1 MTTVA
6 ILGRPNVGKSTLFNR
21 LVGRRLALVDDQ
33 PGVTRDYRIAPARLG
48 SLEFDVI
55 DTAGLEAGTEDTI
68 QIRARKQ
75 TEQAVELADV
85 ILFVVDAIAGVTPLD
100 EQFARDLRRVQKPLI
115 LVANKCEG
123 KASDSGY
130 AEAYGLGLGEP
141 VAIAAEHGGGMADL
155 AEALMPYVAEAAAED
170 EGEESEEEAAKG
182 PIRLAIVGRP
192 NVGKSTLVN
201 TLLGEERV
209 LTGPEPG
216 VTRDAIEVE
225 WEHAGRAI
233 KLVDTAGLRRKAR
246 IHEKVEKLATSDTLR
261 ALKLA
266 HVAVLV
272 LDGTLSL
279 DKQDLAIAELA
290 ESEGRALVI
299 AVNKWD
305 AVENAKEAM
314 GAVHDRLQA
323 SFAQLKGI
331 PVVAISAERGTGLNK
346 LMDAVLEI
354 HALWNKRVPTSG
366 LNRWL
371 AEVASS
377 HPPPAASGRAN
388 KLRYMTQ
395 IKTRPP
401 TFVLWC
407 SRADDLPETYIRYL
421 INRMRDDLDLPG
433 TPIRLLP
440 RSTKNPYVES

>member
-21 LVGRRLALVDDQ
+21 LAGRRLALVDDQ

-55 DTAGLEAGTEDTI
+55 DTAGLETGTEDTI

-85 ILFVVDAIAGVTPLD
+85 VLFVVDAIAGVTPID
-100 EQFARDLRRVQKPLI
+100 EQFARELRRIEKPLI

-123 KASDSGY
+123 KSSDSGY

-141 VAIAAEHGGGMADL
+141 VAISAEHGGGMADL
-155 AEALMPYVAEAAAED
+155 AEALVPYVAEAPDDAA
-170 EGEESEEEAAKG
+170 EESEEEAAKG

-201 TLLGEERV
+201 SLLGAERV

-216 VTRDAIEVE
+216 VTRDAIEIE
-225 WEHAGRAI
+225 WEHGGRAV

-246 IHEKVEKLATSDTLR
+246 IYEKVEKLATSDTLR

-272 LDGTLSL
+272 LDGTLGL

-290 ESEGRALVI
+290 ETEGRALVV

-305 AVENAKEAM
+305 AVENTKEAM
-314 GAVHDRLQA
+314 ARVRDRLEA
-323 SFAQLKGI
+323 SFAQLKGV
-331 PVVAISAERGTGLNK
+331 PVVTISAERGTGLNK
-346 LMDAVLEI
+346 LMDAVLDI
-354 HALWNKRVPTSG
+354 HAVWNKRVPTSG

-407 SRADDLPETYIRYL
+407 SRADDLPDTYIRYL
-421 INRMRDDLDLPG
+421 VNRMREDLDLPG

-440 RSTKNPYVES
+440 RSTKNPYVED

>member
-1 MTTVA
+1 MTTLA

-55 DTAGLEAGTEDTI
+55 DTAGLESGTEDTI

-75 TEQAVELADV
+75 TEQAVERADV
-85 ILFVVDAIAGVTPLD
+85 ILFVIDAIAGVTPLD
-100 EQFARDLRRVQKPLI
+100 EQFARELRRVEKPLI

-141 VAIAAEHGGGMADL
+141 VAISAEHGGGMADL
-155 AEALMPYVAEAAAED
+155 AEALIPYVAETAEED
-170 EGEESEEEAAKG
+170 EVEESEEEAAKG

-201 TLLGEERV
+201 SLLGQERV

-216 VTRDAIEVE
+216 VTRDAIEIE

-266 HVAVLV
+266 HVAILV
-272 LDGTLSL
+272 LDGTLGF

-314 GAVHDRLQA
+314 AVVRDRLQA
-323 SFAQLKGI
+323 SFAQLKGV
-331 PVVAISAERGTGLNK
+331 PVVSISAERGTGLNK

-354 HALWNKRVPTSG
+354 HAVWNKRVPTSG

-407 SRADDLPETYIRYL
+407 SRAEDLPETYIRYL
-421 INRMRDDLDLPG
+421 TNRMREDLDLPG